1 MVDDP
6 LIGYQVGNYRIER
19 LIGRG
24 GMAQVYYGWDQGLH
38 RPVAVKVI
46 DARLRGNHSYAQ
58 RFVQEARAVA
68 TWRHDNILQ
77 VFYAGDENGL
87 YYFAMEYVD
96 GLDLGQ
102 LMAQYAH
109 DEELLPHKDVL
120 KIGRAIANAL
130 DYAHQKGVIHRDVKP
145 SNVMLAR
152 DGRIV
157 LADFGLAMDIQQ
169 GSIGE
174 AFGTPHYIAPE
185 QARNSSTAVAQS
197 DLYSLTVIL
206 YEMLT
211 GIVPFDDP
219 SPTTLAIQH
228 ITLPPPPPRVVN
240 PDLNEATEAVL
251 LKSLAKTPEAR
262 YQTGAELLEALTTA
276 LTEGVAPTA
285 AVAEEATSQQ
295 PAPLPIG
302 FTPPPPRAVSSTTVA
317 ERVSLLERP
326 ELPPAPAPI
335 PLPSK
340 PSPPLSPVLPLS
352 PVPPPSPMPPPS
364 PVASPP
370 PMQRPIT
377 ASPPAPKSRNPW
389 LIPAGIVLL
398 LLVAF
403 GGGRLLSGGGDNAE
417 ATAVV
422 TNETVVTNTPAAIEL
437 VVLSTETPEVEPQPQ
452 PTDEMAA
459 TAEVVAADPAIN
471 TPEFIPATEIPAAD
485 TPTPEPATQEPA
497 TPEPT
502 DVAQVEDTPTTETI
516 AEATIAYPN
525 GRRIELLYDDN
536 SFYFY
541 NPNSERVDLRPLS
554 FEAIDA
560 NGNLL
565 RYQFDASMWTQF
577 YTYVENGRCDRIEI
591 TRSDGYLRPPQCR
604 SYNAS
609 VTPDRD
615 TDLVF
620 WIAKAGIARFRVSWN
635 GNEIARC
642 EIGGERCEVY
652 LP

>member
-1 MVDDP
+1 MIDDP
-6 LIGYQVGNYRIER
+6 LIGYQVGNYRLER

-38 RPVAVKVI
+38 RPIAIKVI
-46 DARLRGNHSYAQ
+46 DARLRGNVSYAQ

-77 VFYAGDENGL
+77 VYYAGEENGL

-109 DEELLPHKDVL
+109 DEELLPHEDVL
-120 KIGRAIANAL
+120 QIGRSIATAL
-130 DYAHQKGVIHRDVKP
+130 DYAHQKGIIHRDVKP
-145 SNVMLAR
+145 TNVMLAR

-157 LADFGLAMDIQQ
+157 LADFGLAMDVQQ

-185 QARNSSTAVAQS
+185 QARNSAMAVPQS
-197 DLYSLTVIL
+197 DLYSLAVIL

-219 SPTTLAIQH
+219 SPTSLAIQH
-228 ITLPPPPPRVVN
+228 ITLPPPPPRMVN

-251 LKSLAKTPEAR
+251 LKALAKAPEAR
-262 YQTGAELLEALTTA
+262 YQTGQGLLEAVAMA
-276 LTEGVAPTA
+276 LKEGIAPTA
-285 AVAEEATSQQ
+285 VTEAASQ
-295 PAPLPIG
+295 PVTLPPPD
-302 FTPPPPRAVSSTTVA
+302 FTPPPARVVSSMTVA
-317 ERVSLLERP
+317 ERVSLLQRP
-326 ELPPAPAPI
+326 ELPATPAPV

-340 PSPPLSPVLPLS
+340 PSPVPTPSPV
-352 PVPPPSPMPPPS
+352 
-364 PVASPP
+364 VASPP
-370 PMQRPIT
+370 PISRPAT
-377 ASPPAPKSRNPW
+377 ASQPTKKAGNPW
-389 LIPAGIVLL
+389 LIPAGIVVLL
-398 LLVAF
+398 AIAF
-403 GGGRLLSGGGDNAE
+403 VVGRLLSGSGDE
-417 ATAVV
+417 ETAVA
-422 TNETVVTNTPAAIEL
+422 TSLPTAPTVAVAL
-437 VVLSTETPEVEPQPQ
+437 VETPQVTEESTATEEIILATEEA
-452 PTDEMAA
+452 PTTEAAAA
-459 TAEVVAADPAIN
+459 TPEPLPPTEVPP
-471 TPEFIPATEIPAAD
+471 TLE
-485 TPTPEPATQEPA
+485 PTPEPATAEPP

-502 DVAQVEDTPTTETI
+502 AVLPTSTVAATAQP
-516 AEATIAYPN
+516 TIAYPN
-525 GRRIELLYDDN
+525 GRRIELLYDNN

-541 NPNSERVDLRPLS
+541 NPTNDRIDMRPLS

-560 NGNLL
+560 NGNPL
-565 RYQFDASMWTQF
+565 RYQFDASQWTQF
-577 YTYVENGRCDRIEI
+577 YTYVDDGNCDRLEI

-615 TDLVF
+615 SDLVF
-620 WIAKAGIARFRVSWN
+620 WIAKPGTVQFRVSWN
-635 GNEIARC
+635 GSEIARC
-642 EIGGERCEVY
+642 EIGVERCEVY